1 MEKLY
6 TLKLALDSSSL
17 RGINLGGSGG
27 KDKKESSAIERLFG
41 GKSNLKMIGKLGT
54 IAFGIGGIFALV
66 KKMTALVV
74 DSSPMFKAMLQLLN
88 TSLMFVFRPIGDFF
102 GFFLKPILLYFMMNF
117 AIPFYKNTAPVMQ
130 ALGNALGNGIL
141 DFATDPKA
149 WFERNQVENNVKSE
163 EEIKQTLTGESKT
176 GVRDVWKLFQDL
188 MNLPNNFFQPVYAEE
203 EEKPITKEK
212 DNIKTNA
219 ELFDMGYKM
228 SKETQQYRQKLL
240 GESAGGIVP
249 LTKSPDQMFFEFLQ
263 KNIAE
268 PVKDILT
275 KSVESG
281 NNYSNSHTKQRGQNV
296 QELLQQNVVTQ

>member
-149 WFERNQVENNVKSE
+149 WFERKKVENNVKSE
-163 EEIKQTLTGESKT
+163 EDRSKQTLTGESKT
-176 GVRDVWKLFQDL
+176 GVRDVWKLF
-188 MNLPNNFFQPVYAEE
+188 
-203 EEKPITKEK
+203 
-212 DNIKTNA
+212 
-219 ELFDMGYKM
+219 
-228 SKETQQYRQKLL
+228 
-240 GESAGGIVP
+240 
-249 LTKSPDQMFFEFLQ
+249 
-263 KNIAE
+263 
-268 PVKDILT
+268 
-275 KSVESG
+275 
-281 NNYSNSHTKQRGQNV
+281 
-296 QELLQQNVVTQ
+296 